1 VHPINAN
8 TIFEKY
14 AHGDKNGLHECST
27 FELMSH
33 LQGKGYSVHLGS
45 KSKKGLKKDDLE
57 SIVIALILNPQ
68 ASLLKLPTKKLLQHD
83 YHISYLIISV
93 FRLNKMH
100 SNSHL

>member
-1 VHPINAN
+1 MHPINAN

-68 ASLLKLPTKKLLQHD
+68 ASLLKLPTKKL
-83 YHISYLIISV
+83 HISYLIISV